1 MVAIAIIHNSVD
13 GSDKANIADETEFMN
28 DVGTKS
34 ETELSRQVVA
44 QASTDDTLI
53 SKTITESLI

>member
-28 DVGTKS
+28 DVGTSKIS
-34 ETELSRQVVA
+34 EKTVITDIVVCNVHM
-44 QASTDDTLI
+44 QKVKQSCQD
-53 SKTITESLI
+53 K